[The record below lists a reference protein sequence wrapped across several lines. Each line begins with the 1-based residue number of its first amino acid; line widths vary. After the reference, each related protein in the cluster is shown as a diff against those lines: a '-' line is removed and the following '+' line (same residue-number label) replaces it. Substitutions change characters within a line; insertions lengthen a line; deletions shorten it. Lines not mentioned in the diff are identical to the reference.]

1 MDAPSQLT
9 NMLDIC
15 KKFSSA
21 ADVMALAAK
30 YSSPSAGIGKMQ
42 KEKMSQE
49 AVQALARFLPKEKAV
64 DWAIQSARKAGEKVG
79 LLPAESKALE
89 AAQAWAA
96 SPSEAGRAA
105 AAAAATEL
113 PANSPAAWA
122 AHAAAFSAG
131 VGSPEG
137 GVSPAISDD
146 LTAHCTVGAVL
157 LAAAKLSPDGVPE
170 VPQVSASSANPL
182 QMLAKPD
189 DLLGQSVEQPSAPSE
204 PQPMT
209 RKQLREAAKRLAPF
223 IELGMTLAKAVPGWH
238 KA

>member
-30 YSSPSAGIGKMQ
+30 YSSPSAGISKMQ

-96 SPSEAGRAA
+96 SPVEVNRV
-105 AAAAATEL
+105 AAATAAATL
-113 PANSPAAWA
+113 PANSPTAWA
-122 AHAAAFSAG
+122 AHAAALSAG
-131 VGSPEG
+131 VESPAG

-146 LTAHCTVGAVL
+146 LTAHCAAGAVL

-170 VPQVSASSANPL
+170 VPQVSAPTDNTL
-182 QMLAKPD
+182 QMLPNPD
-189 DLLGQSVEQPSAPSE
+189 GLLRQSAAQVSVPSQ

-209 RKQLREAAKRLAPF
+209 RRQLREAAKRLAPF
-223 IELGMTLAKAVPGWH
+223 IELGMTLAKTVPGWH